1 MTPVT
6 KLCCALLLT
15 FAANA
20 VLAAGSKL
28 TIMTINL
35 YGVGMNENRPLEE
48 TLAIF
53 RAVDADIVALGETMR
68 ESVPCLEDYCPPVGP
83 SMAPILARE
92 LGYNF
97 YDQVGEDK
105 GLWAN
110 AVLSRYPIVSV
121 TPQELGVEVRVHDQ
135 KILLINTHGNDFSY
149 PPYLLAGI
157 PYGDTPFPKNAAEAI
172 ELSHRVRDVELERIL
187 QDIASVPDAQAI
199 LMFGDFN
206 EPSHRDWTQRTFD
219 VGRHP
224 AVVEWPFTKSLE
236 ERGFTDAYRAIYPD
250 EMTRPGYTW
259 TPITEPDDPADHHDR
274 IDFIF
279 VRGAVE
285 VLDAKVVGEKT
296 PEADIVVTPWPTD
309 HRAVM
314 AVVRLTGADQ
324 MTDDE

>member
-1 MTPVT
+1 MKTIT
-6 KLCCALLLT
+6 RNGALLL
-15 FAANA
+15 FLLAFGHAQ
-20 VLAAGSKL
+20 AAGPQL

-68 ESVPCLEDYCPPVGP
+68 ESVPCTEDYCPPVGP
-83 SMAPILARE
+83 SMAPVLARE

-97 YDQVGEDK
+97 YDQVGQDK

-121 TPQELGVEVRVHDQ
+121 TPQELGVVVRVHDQ
-135 KILLINTHGNDFSY
+135 KILLINTHGNDFPY
-149 PPYLLAGI
+149 PPYLLAGT

-172 ELSHRVRDVELERIL
+172 ELSHRARDVELERIL
-187 QDIASVPDAQAI
+187 QDIASVPDAEAI

-206 EPSHRDWTQRTFD
+206 EPSHRDWTQRTFEA
-219 VGRHP
+219 GRHP
-224 AVVEWPFTKSLE
+224 AVVEWPFTRALE
-236 ERGFTDAYRAIYPD
+236 EHGFVDTYRAIFPD
-250 EMTRPGYTW
+250 EMAHPGYTW
-259 TPITEPDDPADHHDR
+259 TPNTRPDDPADHHDR

-314 AVVRLTGADQ
+314 AVVRLTGLQ
-324 MTDDE
+324 GGKIK